1 MWDEECES
9 AVVVEPPDVDVSA
22 SLLGLELLD
31 GLDDVVVQSV
41 TVVTPVQAETAV
53 SSAFSPILGLQAKHN
68 VLNLDFRR
76 EVLL

>member
-9 AVVVEPPDVDVSA
+9 SVVVEPPDIDVSA

-41 TVVTPVQAETAV
+41 TVVTPVQAKTAV
-53 SSAFSPILGLQAKHN
+53 S
-68 VLNLDFRR
+68 
-76 EVLL
+76 

>member
-41 TVVTPVQAETAV
+41 TVVTPVQAKTAV
-53 SSAFSPILGLQAKHN
+53 SGAFSQILRLQAKQN
-68 VLNLDFRR
+68 FLNLDF
-76 EVLL
+76 

>member
-9 AVVVEPPDVDVSA
+9 SVVVEPPDIDVSA

-41 TVVTPVQAETAV
+41 TVVTPVQAKTAG
-53 SSAFSPILGLQAKHN
+53 SSAFSPFFKASSKTEFTN
-68 VLNLDFRR
+68 S
-76 EVLL
+76 

>member
-9 AVVVEPPDVDVSA
+9 SVVVEPPDIDVSA

-41 TVVTPVQAETAV
+41 TVVTPVHAKTAV
-53 SSAFSPILGLQAKHN
+53 TSAFSPITFELRKYH
-68 VLNLDFRR
+68 
-76 EVLL
+76 

>member
-41 TVVTPVQAETAV
+41 TVVTPVQAKTDFVVQCPLDIAT
-53 SSAFSPILGLQAKHN
+53 GLRQQG
-68 VLNLDFRR
+68 
-76 EVLL
+76 